1 MTESGGTEVAYD
13 PFAKDAI
20 SRVVD
25 STPAQ
30 REIWVADQLSREASL
45 AFNESISLTLDGV
58 VDVGAMFSA
67 VSYLAERHEALRAT
81 FSDDGLQM
89 FIAESASLQMGVEDL
104 TGHDEPGQA
113 QRLREASRQQVVE
126 PFDLSVGPLLR
137 ATLFLLS
144 RNHSVLMLTS
154 HHVVCDGWS
163 FGVMAKEL
171 MQAYASYASGGS
183 PALPEAQ
190 AFGDYAA
197 ALNEAGWKSAADES
211 LKYWIGQYDSEVPV
225 LDLPVD
231 HPRPA
236 VRGFG
241 SRREDLLIDAQLIA
255 RLRKVSA
262 GSGASLFA
270 TLLGAFGAM
279 MSRLSGA
286 TSVVVGV
293 PAAGQSAHEKERLV
307 GHCVN
312 LLPVLLDTE
321 GVQASSEM
329 LARAQRAVLDAYDHQ
344 ACSFGEILSR
354 LKVDRDPSRLPL
366 VSVQFNLDSRIR
378 PEDLAVP
385 GVRASLAS
393 IAREFENF
401 ELFVNASQSEEG
413 ITLEC
418 QYSTEL
424 FSIETV
430 RSWLELYREGLDR
443 LAANVQAP
451 LRDLFQP
458 TAAQLSQISEWNR
471 TGQDHD
477 RSTNVARLFEQAA
490 KAAPSRIALVC
501 DSHELSYGELDARSN
516 QIARVLRARGCG
528 RGSLVGLCLRRDQDL
543 VVAQMA
549 VLKSGAGYVPLDP
562 AYPPDRLAYMV
573 KDADLTALVTTS
585 DLAATVT
592 WPRDKSVWFDG
603 DRAELERQAKG
614 PLAPDEARDAIPA
627 SAAYVIY
634 TSGSTGKPKGVQ
646 VPHGAVVNFLR
657 GVARRPG
664 IEASDGLL
672 AVTTLSFDIAVLELL
687 LPLTTGAKVYLAT
700 RDQTLDGAL
709 LRRLLEESAATIMQ
723 ATPATW
729 RLLLEAGWRGRPDFK
744 ALVGGEALPRDLAR
758 ALLDRVGELWNMYGP
773 TETTVW
779 STCARVVDAEHRITI
794 GTPLPNQHV
803 YVLDEQRNPCPIG
816 VSGELWIGGE
826 GVTTGYV
833 NLPAQTSE
841 RFLPDPFMREP
852 SARMYRTG
860 DRGRWTFDGQLEH
873 QGRLDAQVK
882 VRGFRIELGE
892 IETQIA
898 QHPDVS
904 QCVVIVREDNVAD
917 LRIVAYVV
925 WSTQG
930 RDADM
935 LRGHLQRVLPEY
947 MIPQHFV
954 NLEAIPRLPNGKLD
968 RKSLPRPAV
977 ATTANAN
984 RLAPR
989 NPLESR
995 LLASMEAVLHLPG
1008 IGIRD
1013 SFFSLGGHSLLAAR
1027 LTAQINRE
1035 LDINLP
1041 LRTLFEAPTVE
1052 QLALRVEAAKSANDS
1067 ATRIRIVKGPDQ
1079 SKAPLTVMQERIR
1092 FMEALH
1098 PGRVVYNTPSAHRLT
1113 GELDLPAFR
1122 SAFWQILQR
1131 QPSLRTCIVPVTQG
1145 AYEQL
1150 ILERLE
1156 FELPLVDLTH
1166 LPPPARED
1174 ELMRR
1179 MQALI
1184 DTPLDIGRCP
1194 LFVAVL
1200 YRMSDTQ
1207 HVFLFMPHHIIWDG
1221 WSFDIL
1227 YEEISELYLAA
1238 RQGRSA
1244 RLPALE
1250 ITYADYARWHAM
1262 WVGSDDCRSQVAF
1275 WKRRYAAARPLRG
1288 IPTDRQRKAGM
1299 SGVGAVAWVGVDKL
1313 LTERLRELS
1322 VRLGVTLNMVT
1333 MAVHAMLVSHST
1345 GEHGVVLGMPVRGRV
1360 ISEVEP
1366 IMGFFNNLLPLNLE
1380 VDAAKEFSSWLGVIR
1395 EQTVSAFA
1403 NQDVPFELL
1412 AGEAEFAVAAQGGQL
1427 YQSLFSFQDARH
1439 RTHDWG
1445 GLKHQSVLVMQK
1457 GATEDFGL
1465 WLMDVPHGLEGG
1477 INYNADIFDASTAEL
1492 FRERYLGLL
1501 KRVAENPE
1509 ARISELLDAPGPDL
1523 ERFSAWLLR
1532 ARLAGQRPA
1541 APEPRVPSGSG
1552 VQPDPRVA
1560 AIWARLL
1567 GLDEDAIRA
1576 EDNFFDLGGNSMLAM
1591 QVVAAMDSELGVKL
1605 DPKRLLV
1612 EPLGAIAGP
1621 ARGVRVGTGGANETQ
1636 QVQLKEIWAELLGLD
1651 VAQIRPEDNFFDL
1664 GGNSLLAMRAISESS
1679 SRHGLQIEPQR
1690 YITDTLAQLAAT
1702 ATRAI
1707 APADAPREQQS
1718 ASRKGGFSRLFRVF
1732 GRD

>member
-1 MTESGGTEVAYD
+1 MTEIAGTEVGYD
-13 PFAKDAI
+13 PFARDAI

-25 STPAQ
+25 STSAQ
-30 REIWVADQLSREASL
+30 REIWVADQLSRDASL
-45 AFNESISLTLDGV
+45 AFNESISLTLDGA
-58 VDVGAMFSA
+58 VDVAAMFRA
-67 VSYLAERHEALRAT
+67 VSHLAERHEALRAT

-89 FIAESASLQMGVEDL
+89 FVAESASLQMGVEDL
-104 TGHDEPGQA
+104 TGHDAQGQA
-113 QRLREASRQQVVE
+113 QRLSEASRKQVLE
-126 PFDLSVGPLLR
+126 PFDLAVGPLLR
-137 ATLFLLS
+137 STLYLLS
-144 RNHSVLMLTS
+144 HNRSVLMLTS
-154 HHVVCDGWS
+154 HHIVCDGWS

-171 MQAYASYASGGS
+171 MQAYAAYASGS
-183 PALPEAQ
+183 DPTLPEAQ
-190 AFGDYAA
+190 PFSEYAG
-197 ALNEAGWKSAADES
+197 ALHEPEWKSASDAS
-211 LKYWIGQYDSEVPV
+211 LKYWVGQYDTEVPV

-231 HPRPA
+231 YPRPA

-241 SRREDLLIDAQLIA
+241 SRREDLLIEAQLIA

-262 GSGASLFA
+262 ASGASLFA
-270 TLLGAFGAM
+270 TLLGAFGAL

-286 TSVVVGV
+286 PAVVVGV

-312 LLPVLLDTE
+312 LLPILLQSE
-321 GVQASSEM
+321 GALAGSEM

-344 ACSFGEILSR
+344 ACSFGEIVSR
-354 LKVDRDPSRLPL
+354 LTIDRDPARLPL
-366 VSVQFNLDSRIR
+366 VSVQFNLDTTIR

-385 GVRASLAS
+385 GVRAALAS
-393 IAREFENF
+393 NPREFENF
-401 ELFVNASQSEEG
+401 ELFVNASQSDVG

-418 QYSTEL
+418 QYSTDL
-424 FSIETV
+424 FSVETV
-430 RSWLELYREGLDR
+430 RSWLAQYREALDR
-443 LAANVQAP
+443 LAANIQAP
-451 LRDLFQP
+451 VHDLFRP
-458 TAAQLSQISEWNR
+458 TAAQLAQLAGWNQ
-471 TGQDHD
+471 TDHDHD
-477 RSTNVARLFEQAA
+477 RSTSVGRLFEQAA
-490 KAAPSRIALVC
+490 KASSAQTALVC
-501 DSHELSYGELDARSN
+501 DSSELSFGELDHRSN
-516 QIARVLRARGCG
+516 QVARALRARGCG
-528 RGSLVGLCLRRDQDL
+528 RGSLVGLCLRRDPDL
-543 VVAQMA
+543 VVAQLA

-562 AYPPDRLAYMV
+562 AYPADRLAYMA
-573 KDADLTALVTTS
+573 KDADLTALVTTA
-585 DLAATVT
+585 DLAATVP
-592 WPRDKSVWFDG
+592 WPRDKSLWLDA
-603 DRAELERQAKG
+603 DRAELDAQAKES
-614 PLAPDEARDAIPA
+614 LQPDEKLDASPA

-657 GVARRPG
+657 GVAQRPG
-664 IEASDGLL
+664 ISSTDRLV

-687 LPLTTGAKVYLAT
+687 LPLTTGARVYLAT

-709 LRRLLEESAATIMQ
+709 LRQLLEKSAATVMQ

-729 RLLLEAGWRGRPDFK
+729 RLLLEAGWRGKPGFK

-779 STCARVVDAEHRITI
+779 STCARVADPEQRITI

-803 YVLDEQRNPCPIG
+803 YVLDEQGRTCPIG

-841 RFLPDPFMREP
+841 RFLPDPFTSRP
-852 SARMYRTG
+852 AGRMYRTG

-898 QHPDVS
+898 QSPDVA

-925 WSTQG
+925 WRVQG
-930 RDADM
+930 ADAET
-935 LRGHLQRVLPEY
+935 LRSHLQRALPEY

-954 NLEAIPRLPNGKLD
+954 SIDAIPRLPNGKID
-968 RKSLPRPAV
+968 RKALPRPA
-977 ATTANAN
+977 ATATGAAQ

-989 NPLESR
+989 TPLESS

-1052 QLALRVEAAKSANDS
+1052 QLALRVEAAKNANDA
-1067 ATRIRIVKGPDQ
+1067 ATRIRVIRHSDQ
-1079 SKAPLTVMQERIR
+1079 STAPLTVMQERIR
-1092 FMEALH
+1092 FMEELY

-1113 GELDLPAFR
+1113 GEMELSAFR
-1122 SAFWQILQR
+1122 SAFAQILER
-1131 QPSLRTCIVPVTQG
+1131 QPSLRTSIERTAQG
-1145 AYEQL
+1145 GYQQR
-1150 ILERLE
+1150 IHDRLE
-1156 FELPLVDLTH
+1156 FELPLVDLTQ
-1166 LPPPARED
+1166 LPLAARED

-1179 MQALI
+1179 MQVLI
-1184 DTPLDIGRCP
+1184 DTPLDIGHCP

-1200 YRMSDTQ
+1200 YRMSDNQ
-1207 HVFLFMPHHIIWDG
+1207 HVLLFMPHHIIWDG

-1227 YEEISELYLAA
+1227 YEELSELYLAT
-1238 RQGRSA
+1238 RQSRPTT
-1244 RLPALE
+1244 LPALE
-1250 ITYADYARWHAM
+1250 ITYADYARWHAA
-1262 WVGSDDCRSQVAF
+1262 WVASDDCRSQVAF
-1275 WKRRYAAARPLRG
+1275 WKRRYAGARPLKG

-1299 SGVGAVAWVGVDKL
+1299 SGVGAVAWVGVDKP
-1313 LTERLRELS
+1313 LTEKLRELS

-1345 GEHGVVLGMPVRGRV
+1345 GEHAVVLGMPVRGRV

-1366 IMGFFNNLLPLNLE
+1366 IMGFFNNLLPLNLD
-1380 VDAAKEFSSWLGVIR
+1380 VDATKDFSSWLGVIR
-1395 EQTVSAFA
+1395 EQTVAAFA
-1403 NQDVPFELL
+1403 NQDVPFERL
-1412 AGEAEFAVAAQGGQL
+1412 AGEAEFASAAQGGQL

-1445 GLKHQSVLVMQK
+1445 GLRHQNVLVMQK

-1501 KRVAENPE
+1501 KRVAESPDT
-1509 ARISELLDAPGPDL
+1509 RISDLLDAPGPDRD
-1523 ERFSAWLLR
+1523 RFSGWLAR
-1532 ARLAGQRPA
+1532 ARQISELPA
-1541 APEPRVPSGSG
+1541 KASPKTQPSGS
-1552 VQPDPRVA
+1552 PNHADPRVA
-1560 AIWARLL
+1560 AIWSRLL
-1567 GLDEDAIRA
+1567 GLDAETIRP

-1605 DPKRLLV
+1605 DPRRLLM
-1612 EPLGAIAGP
+1612 EPLGAFAGP
-1621 ARGVRVGTGGANETQ
+1621 TASARTGSESANEAA
-1636 QVQLKEIWAELLGLD
+1636 LKEIWSELLGLGA
-1651 VAQIRPEDNFFDL
+1651 AQISVEDNFFDL
-1664 GGNSLLAMRAISESS
+1664 GGNSLLVMRAISESS
-1679 SRHGLQIEPQR
+1679 GRHGLQIDPQR
-1690 YITDTLAQLAAT
+1690 YITDTLAQLAAAAVRTNAAADVPGEQSST
-1702 ATRAI
+1702 A
-1707 APADAPREQQS
+1707 
-1718 ASRKGGFSRLFRVF
+1718 RKGGFSRLFKAF